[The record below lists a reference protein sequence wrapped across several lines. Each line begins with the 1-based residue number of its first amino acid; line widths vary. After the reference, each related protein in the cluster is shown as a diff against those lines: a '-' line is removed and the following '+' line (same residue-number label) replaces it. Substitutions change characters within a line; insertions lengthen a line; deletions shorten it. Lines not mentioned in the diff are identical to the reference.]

1 MAGRATSYTGDGAG
15 GQSRSAARIAAL
27 LVLALSLG
35 GCASMGLPFAEGRGD
50 RMAAAQGRTAGRATL
65 ANVNVVDRVDPSD
78 WETIRR
84 TIAASSETT
93 TERLDWLNPDT
104 GSRGTVAVLPAMTKS
119 GALCRSFA
127 TTISDAR
134 GVRRYG
140 GDACLR
146 TDGRWQLTAITAD
159 DVLIS

>member
-1 MAGRATSYTGDGAG
+1 MAGCGTSYTGDGRS
-15 GQSRSAARIAAL
+15 GQSPAVVRIVAL
-27 LVLALSLG
+27 GLLALSLG
-35 GCASMGLPFAEGRGD
+35 GCAGMGLPFGEAGGE
-50 RMAAAQGRTAGRATL
+50 RMAAAGGRSAGKATL
-65 ANVNVVDRVDPSD
+65 ASAAVVDRVDASD
-78 WETIRR
+78 WEAIRR
-84 TIAASSETT
+84 TIASSSEASTQ
-93 TERLDWLNPDT
+93 RLDWLNPDT
-104 GSRGTVAVLPAMTKS
+104 GSNGTIAVLPAIAKG

-159 DVLIS
+159 DALIS